1 MTRSS
6 DLALSELRQASDLF
20 AALQVGINGPVARV
34 SPEVLP
40 PLAKAA

>member
-6 DLALSELRQASDLF
+6 NLALSDLRQASDLF

-34 SPEVLP
+34 SPEVPP
-40 PLAKAA
+40 PLPMAA